1 MAEGSLHWLIAATI
15 TRRQAAA
22 VPRKA
27 PKNQEFMTATLM
39 DCIAAMP
46 SFAGSR
52 ANAFMT
58 KVENAKKTPAI
69 VPQPSAVTS
78 VRMEVKPLYEI
89 IDGDG
94 VRSVGG
100 FAASPTNQ
108 LGEGFALGPKKEG
121 GEQYDEHER
130 WAEQAGAFGD
140 ESVEGE
146 DVYDDRAEDEK
157 P

>member
-1 MAEGSLHWLIAATI
+1 MADESLHWLIAATI

-27 PKNQEFMTATLM
+27 PKNQEFTTATLM

-46 SFAGSR
+46 SSAGSR
-52 ANAFMT
+52 ANAFIT
-58 KVENAKKTPAI
+58 KVEKAKKTPAI

-78 VRMEVKPLYEI
+78 VRMEVKLLYEI
-89 IDGDG
+89 IDSDG
-94 VRSVGG
+94 VRSVVR
-100 FAASPTNQ
+100 FAASNQ
-108 LGEGFALGPKKEG
+108 LGEGFALGPEKEG

-130 WAEQAGAFGD
+130 WAEQASAFGD
-140 ESVEGE
+140 ESVEG
-146 DVYDDRAEDEK
+146 DDIYDDRAEHKK

>member
-22 VPRKA
+22 VPRKT

-46 SFAGSR
+46 SFGGSR

-78 VRMEVKPLYEI
+78 VRTEVKLLNEI
-89 IDGDG
+89 IDGEG
-94 VRSVGG
+94 VRSVDG
-100 FAASPTNQ
+100 FAVSSVNQ
-108 LGEGFALGPKKEG
+108 LGEGFTLGPEKEG
-121 GEQYDEHER
+121 GEQNDEHER
-130 WAEQAGAFGD
+130 WAEQADAFGD
-140 ESVEGE
+140 ESVEGD
-146 DVYDDRAEDEK
+146 DVYYDRAEHKK